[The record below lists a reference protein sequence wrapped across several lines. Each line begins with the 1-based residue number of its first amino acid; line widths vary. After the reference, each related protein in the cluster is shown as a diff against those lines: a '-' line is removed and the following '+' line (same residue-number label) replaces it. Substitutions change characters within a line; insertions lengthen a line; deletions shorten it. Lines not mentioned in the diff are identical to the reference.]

1 MKDQLTAY
9 VDLLFAGRPDAEDIK
24 QKILQSTL
32 DRYDELL
39 EQGQTPQSA
48 YTLAISGIGDVA
60 EILSRTEPTDLNPE
74 LSQQEIQANR
84 KKANRKKLLRSLAI
98 GLYMF
103 CPLPLFF
110 LQNWTGLGLL
120 LAAAAVAT
128 VLLVLGR
135 KGVTSRDEFDNPD
148 LNPQQKK
155 FRRSL
160 RSIINVGA
168 LAIYL
173 VVSLSSHAWM
183 ITWLIFPIGWST
195 VGLINAILDLKGAK

>member
-39 EQGQTPQSA
+39 ARGQTPQSA
-48 YTLAISGIGDVA
+48 YTLVISGIGDVS
-60 EILSRTEPTDLNPE
+60 EVLSRTEATDLNPE
-74 LSQQEIQANR
+74 LSQQEIQTNR

-160 RSIINVGA
+160 RSISNVGA

>member
-39 EQGQTPQSA
+39 TKGQTPQSA
-48 YTLAISGIGDVA
+48 YTLAISGIGDVG

-74 LSQQEIQANR
+74 LSQQEMQANR

-103 CPLPLFF
+103 SPLPLFF

-148 LNPQQKK
+148 LSPQQKK